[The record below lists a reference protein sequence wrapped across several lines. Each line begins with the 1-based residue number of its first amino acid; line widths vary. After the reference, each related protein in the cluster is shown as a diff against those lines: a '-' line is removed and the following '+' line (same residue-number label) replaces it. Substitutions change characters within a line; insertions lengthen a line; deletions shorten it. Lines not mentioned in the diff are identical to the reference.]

1 MADEKM
7 KKMAQFYE
15 QCQQKGYTDLEDEKQ
30 SLKAKVIATDLGL
43 KYGKITKLY
52 KDSAAAYET
61 VRAEKE
67 AREQKARREAVPGEL
82 LVTFSELDRY
92 GYLSD
97 NRNKI
102 CVYRRPDGSIYS
114 TYNNGRKREGVPFLQ
129 LMEGG
134 YTAYSIDPVQTSYV
148 GTTVGNTTFVSGM
161 DTGGGISRKNKK
173 TNTGYIQITA
183 CGQTFEVG
191 QVVSSPYTCQ
201 AFKRDEEF
209 KRLNGKSITIWNYEG
224 KKQANYL
231 RSSASAARD
240 SAMAV
245 SLYNQADDAV
255 RMPYAKCEALMP
267 LLRRI
272 IHGKFPPSDEELYRK
287 ADALSGAQQFP
298 ELKEAYETFDLISD
312 YKDAKA
318 RAEKLRP
325 RYEVLLQE
333 EKEQNVLK
341 AEKQKKR
348 RILFALAGAAVIALC
363 VLIAILSARS
373 SAQEKVDYILE
384 NNVWKSQY
392 IWEDPKFYSNKNNR
406 YEMIQISDR
415 DSVIISERLMG
426 RYSKPDPARNEV
438 SKKQEV
444 RYEVKVAGIAK
455 VVIVAGDRSFTVG
468 DLQDGVVQELREQ
481 GRVYK

>member
-1 MADEKM
+1 M
-7 KKMAQFYE
+7 
-15 QCQQKGYTDLEDEKQ
+15 TR
-30 SLKAKVIATDLGL
+30 
-43 KYGKITKLY
+43 
-52 KDSAAAYET
+52 AA
-61 VRAEKE
+61 
-67 AREQKARREAVPGEL
+67 L
-82 LVTFSELDRY
+82 
-92 GYLSD
+92 
-97 NRNKI
+97 
-102 CVYRRPDGSIYS
+102 
-114 TYNNGRKREGVPFLQ
+114 
-129 LMEGG
+129 
-134 YTAYSIDPVQTSYV
+134 
-148 GTTVGNTTFVSGM
+148 
-161 DTGGGISRKNKK
+161 
-173 TNTGYIQITA
+173 
-183 CGQTFEVG
+183 
-191 QVVSSPYTCQ
+191 
-201 AFKRDEEF
+201 
-209 KRLNGKSITIWNYEG
+209 
-224 KKQANYL
+224 
-231 RSSASAARD
+231 
-240 SAMAV
+240 
-245 SLYNQADDAV
+245 
-255 RMPYAKCEALMP
+255 
-267 LLRRI
+267 
-272 IHGKFPPSDEELYRK
+272 
-287 ADALSGAQQFP
+287 QFP

-373 SAQEKVDYILE
+373 SAQKKVDYILE